1 MANNQLG
8 KAGKMPDNPSR
19 VTQPNDSAELFTR
32 VARHRHRRLPG
43 RRWLARAVVAV
54 VLRDDP
60 AQGPCVLL
68 MRRAL
73 RSGDPWSGHMSFPGG
88 RLSSDD
94 TSGFHAAIR
103 EALEETG
110 LRLRE
115 DEYLGR
121 LSDVVTRRHERPV
134 PMLVSPYVFR
144 LEREPV
150 WALNHEAVETLWVPL
165 SFLADVGN
173 RSELRWRVGLLNL
186 RLPSYVYEGRT
197 IWGLTLL
204 MLKELVRL
212 YRL

>member
-1 MANNQLG
+1 MTSTDYN
-8 KAGKMPDNPSR
+8 
-19 VTQPNDSAELFTR
+19 AELFTR
-32 VARHRHRRLPG
+32 ISGHRPRRLPG

-60 AQGPCVLL
+60 ARGPCVLL

-88 RLSSDD
+88 RLSPEDA
-94 TSGFHAAIR
+94 SGFHAAIR

-110 LRLRE
+110 LHLRE
-115 DEYLGR
+115 DEYIGR
-121 LSDVVTRRHERPV
+121 LSDVITRRHERPV
-134 PMLVSPYVFR
+134 PMLVSPFVFR

-150 WALNHEAVETLWVPL
+150 WILNHEAVETLWIPL
-165 SFLADVGN
+165 SFLAERGN
-173 RSELRWRVGLLNL
+173 RESLRWKVGPLNL

-204 MLKELVRL
+204 MLNELIKL
-212 YRL
+212 YRMAGERK